1 MKRGFKI
8 VSSKQDQGLHLP
20 SRQLPMQLVTTL
32 KLRKILFFHQFGKEL
47 LKDPLENP
55 SAIKAKSL

>member
-20 SRQLPMQLVTTL
+20 SRQTANAAGYDFEAAEDFVLSS
-32 KLRKILFFHQFGKEL
+32 IWEL

-55 SAIKAKSL
+55 SAIKAKS